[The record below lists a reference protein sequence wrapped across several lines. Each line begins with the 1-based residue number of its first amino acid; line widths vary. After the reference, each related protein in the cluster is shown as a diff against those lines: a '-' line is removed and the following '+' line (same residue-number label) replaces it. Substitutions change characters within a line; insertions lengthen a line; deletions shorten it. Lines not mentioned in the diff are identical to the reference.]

1 VTVSLAADLPPVE
14 VDGAQIG
21 LVLVNVIDNALKFS
35 SGQVELSGEPLNGE
49 VVVRIEDRGPGLS
62 EAELQRIFE
71 PFEQGRT
78 ASRGTGLGLAI
89 AKGFAQANGATLEA
103 EPRRDGGS
111 SLILSVPSP

>member
-1 VTVSLAADLPPVE
+1 ME

-21 LVLVNVIDNALKFS
+21 LVLVNLIDNALTFS
-35 SGQVELSGEPLNGE
+35 SDLVELSGERLNSH
-49 VVVRIEDRGPGLS
+49 VVVRVEDRGPGLS

-71 PFEQGRT
+71 PFEQGRA

-111 SLILSVPSP
+111 SFILSVPSP